1 MITASVLAAHG
12 HLWIW
17 LIVPLAALGAFVGD
31 NVSYALGHFFGDP
44 VAARLFRSE
53 SGQRRLEWARA
64 ALDRRGATI
73 IVVARFVPGG
83 RTAVT
88 FAAGTLEFPWRRF
101 ALYDALAVL
110 IWATY
115 AGLLGYVGGSAFEH
129 STWKALVLAFAL
141 AAAIALFLELFRRLK
156 ARVDRRATEQ

>member
-12 HLWIW
+12 DLWIW

-31 NVSYALGHFFGDP
+31 NVSYALGHFFRPGRGEALPQRERAAP
-44 VAARLFRSE
+44 VD
-53 SGQRRLEWARA
+53 GARA

-101 ALYDALAVL
+101 ARYDALAVL

-115 AGLLGYVGGSAFEH
+115 SAMLGYVGGSDVR
-129 STWKALVLAFAL
+129 ALD
-141 AAAIALFLELFRRLK
+141 LEGARPGLRARRGDR
-156 ARVDRRATEQ
+156 ARPRASGV

>member
-1 MITASVLAAHG
+1 VITASVLAAHG

-44 VAARLFRSE
+44 LATRLFRGE
-53 SGQRRLEWARA
+53 SGRRRLDWARA

-101 ALYDALAVL
+101 ARYDALAVL

-115 AGLLGYVGGSAFEH
+115 SGMLGYIGGSTFEH
-129 STWKALVLAFAL
+129 STWKALVLAFGL
-141 AAAIALFLELFRRLK
+141 AAAIALVLELVRRLK
-156 ARVDRRATEQ
+156 ARAGGRAPGF